1 MNNYHLSINRLVD
14 FSGATDSGRK
24 RIIKEQL
31 SPNPVKVFWYQLP
44 KARMKKCLTVN
55 GDLQPIYDGINILM
69 NRVPVNKR
77 QNDDRAASIEVLQRF
92 VQMRLPDIL
101 KTIKY
106 TVIKPESRLLT
117 IADVDIIVAPEL
129 IIKGI
134 LNGKTVIGGIKFHIS
149 KSKPF
154 DYKQSL
160 CVASIIHE
168 YLKTK
173 VAKDGEIVMPELCFS
188 LDVFGDRI
196 VPAPT
201 NTRKVLSEVEDTC
214 LSVKETWGSI

>member
-1 MNNYHLSINRLVD
+1 
-14 FSGATDSGRK
+14 
-24 RIIKEQL
+24 
-31 SPNPVKVFWYQLP
+31 
-44 KARMKKCLTVN
+44 MKKCLTVN
-55 GDLQPIYDGINILM
+55 GDLQPIYDGINVLM
-69 NRVPVNKR
+69 NRVPANKR
-77 QNDDRAASIEVLQRF
+77 QDDDRVASIEVLQRF
-92 VQMRLPDIL
+92 VQMKLPDVL

-106 TVIKPESRLLT
+106 TVIKPESKLLT

-129 IIKGI
+129 IIKGE
-134 LNGKTVIGGIKFHIS
+134 LNGRTVIGGIKFHIS

-173 VAKDGEIVMPELCFS
+173 VAKDDEIVMPELCFS
-188 LDVFGDRI
+188 LDVFGERI

-201 NTRKVLSEVEDTC
+201 NTKKILTEVQDTC
-214 LSVKETWGSI
+214 LSVKKTWVSI